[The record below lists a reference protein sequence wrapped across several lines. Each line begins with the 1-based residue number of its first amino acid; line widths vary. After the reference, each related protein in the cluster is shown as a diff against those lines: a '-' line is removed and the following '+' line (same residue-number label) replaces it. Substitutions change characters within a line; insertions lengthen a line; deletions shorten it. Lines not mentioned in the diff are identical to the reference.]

1 MVIRQLYLNKIITW
15 IDKPVT
21 KVITG
26 VRRSGKSYL
35 MQMVTDHLYKKGIR
49 ETNVI
54 TINFELMKYQKL
66 RNYEELNRY
75 IQEKTVSDTEKT
87 YVFIDEIQYCEQWE
101 YVVASLLAEG
111 SYDIYVTGSNAS
123 TLSGDLATNIAGR
136 YIEIEVFPLNF
147 AEFCDFAEQLHW
159 PKLSTIQRFN
169 EYLRYGGFPGISN
182 AIDTDEA
189 KLQYL
194 KGIRDTVV
202 LRDAIQRHNIRDT
215 LLLDKVF
222 LYVLDNVGQIF
233 SAKTVADY
241 LKNIGDKASAD
252 SVSTYISALED
263 AKIIRSA
270 ARFDIKGKR
279 IMQRMDKH
287 YICDLGLRYVDVGY
301 RDNDISQMLENVVY
315 MELLTRGYKVFV
327 GKENGYEIDFIAEKG
342 DEKQYYQV
350 CYLLATED
358 VKNREF
364 RSLLSV
370 KDAYPKTV
378 LSMDLLPIG
387 TVDGVRHKN
396 IIDFLLERN
405 NW

>member
-1 MVIRQLYLNKIITW
+1 
-15 IDKPVT
+15 
-21 KVITG
+21 
-26 VRRSGKSYL
+26 
-35 MQMVTDHLYKKGIR
+35 MQMVADHLYKKGVK
-49 ETNVI
+49 ETSVI
-54 TINFELMKYQKL
+54 TINFELMKYHKL

-75 IQEKTVSDTEKT
+75 IHEKTASDTEKT
-87 YVFIDEIQYCEQWE
+87 YVFIDEIQYCKKWE
-101 YVVASLLAEG
+101 YVVASLLAGG
-111 SYDIYVTGSNAS
+111 SYDIYVTVSNAS

-169 EYLRYGGFPGISN
+169 DYLRYGGFPGISN

-194 KGIRDTVV
+194 KGIRDTIV
-202 LRDAIQRHNIRDT
+202 LRDAIQRHNIRDK
-215 LLLDKVF
+215 LLLDKIF
-222 LYVLDNVGQIF
+222 IYALDNIGQIF

-270 ARFDIKGKR
+270 AKFDIKGKR

-287 YICDLGLRYVDVGY
+287 YICDLGLRYVHVGY

-315 MELLTRGYKVFV
+315 MDLLTRGYKVFV
-327 GKENGYEIDFIAEKG
+327 GKENEYEIDFIAEKG

-378 LSMDLLPIG
+378 LSMYLLPIG

-396 IIDFLLERN
+396 IIDFLLER
-405 NW
+405 